1 MENDDGSALM
11 VKRRGRVDSRNIMM
25 TRNPL
30 IPTAIRIYRWD
41 VLDPRVRLETLD
53 FEMLRRSRQL

>member
-11 VKRRGRVDSRNIMM
+11 AKRRVRVDSRNIMM

-30 IPTAIRIYRWD
+30 MPTAIRICHWD